1 MHLILFVSCCNQV
14 EQVAQLAT
22 FSEALLEYHQQC
34 TEILRTLTETLLE
47 K

>member
-1 MHLILFVSCCNQV
+1 M
-14 EQVAQLAT
+14 AQLAT

-47 K
+47 KYVSININKFM